1 MHNVSDPKY
10 TPSSVTMLPDEAV
23 NNHMQKGSKGRRLR
37 DSFCVQRYVHD
48 IHTDHKRDEGIQT
61 DRQHEG

>member
-23 NNHMQKGSKGRRLR
+23 NNQMQKGSNGWRLR
-37 DSFCVQRYVHD
+37 DSFCVQRYMTYIQITKEIRD
-48 IHTDHKRDEGIQT
+48 TDSQPA
-61 DRQHEG
+61 